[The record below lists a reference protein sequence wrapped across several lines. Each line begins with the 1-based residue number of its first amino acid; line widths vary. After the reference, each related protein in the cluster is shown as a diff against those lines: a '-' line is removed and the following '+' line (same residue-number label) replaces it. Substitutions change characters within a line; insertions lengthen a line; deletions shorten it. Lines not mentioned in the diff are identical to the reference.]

1 MIESLFKVDLLLCVA
16 LMSHQVSGNLKLAH
30 APTSRVCTKFKQLL
44 VSIEPPG
51 YISIAVNRSVFYA
64 LSISGALVGHKS
76 HQIKKEKKK
85 LMHLLPINTN
95 T

>member
-51 YISIAVNRSVFYA
+51 YISIAVNRSVFNA
-64 LSISGALVGHKS
+64 LSISALVGHKS
-76 HQIKKEKKK
+76 HQFKKEKKK
-85 LMHLLPINTN
+85 LMHLLPIQH
-95 T
+95 